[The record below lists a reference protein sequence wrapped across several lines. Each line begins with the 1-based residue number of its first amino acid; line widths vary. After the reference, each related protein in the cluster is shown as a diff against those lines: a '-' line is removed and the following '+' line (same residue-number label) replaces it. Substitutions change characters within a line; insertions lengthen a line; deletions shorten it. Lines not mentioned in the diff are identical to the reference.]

1 MYFLPVFH
9 CAITDTRYSSSGFTV
24 SFLIIPFYCRLRLK
38 TPYTYLEHRFSRSV
52 RTAAAALF
60 ILRVSFYLA
69 VVLQA
74 PAILLQQSTGL
85 HNWITVVVCGVI
97 ATAFTMKGG
106 MKTVIVTDFMQ
117 SIALLGGGLGAL
129 VFAIAGS
136 QGSKSP
142 GLVEED
148 IRVQW
153 STFMDIDSW
162 SDDNL
167 YFFFVG
173 SLFSYVA
180 AAGTDQIAI
189 QRLMSTKDVVAAQ
202 RASVLTGCLNGLT
215 TSLLAFVGL
224 YIHAFYR
231 ERGYDPTHSDPNS
244 NKIMFTFLLD
254 ESFPGLTGIIFGAIL
269 GCTLSV
275 TSGGLNAAAT
285 SFFVD
290 ILANAYGLVDENTE
304 IVCLT
309 KKITAGFGVLVVVLA
324 VLSTMI
330 HVDIVDFSNTV
341 SGLFGGPICA
351 LFLCGMFTKA
361 ANTKGMIVGF
371 AFACIAIL
379 YIVTGLVLCKRSK
392 QVQPEL
398 NKTCTEGILYYSEV
412 NAWMISFWL
421 GLVTAVLGLAASH
434 CWATPWCRKTVMQRK
449 FKSDFTL
456 LTHE

>member
-1 MYFLPVFH
+1 M
-9 CAITDTRYSSSGFTV
+9 
-24 SFLIIPFYCRLRLK
+24 
-38 TPYTYLEHRFSRSV
+38 
-52 RTAAAALF
+52 
-60 ILRVSFYLA
+60 
-69 VVLQA
+69 
-74 PAILLQQSTGL
+74 
-85 HNWITVVVCGVI
+85 
-97 ATAFTMKGG
+97 
-106 MKTVIVTDFMQ
+106 
-117 SIALLGGGLGAL
+117 
-129 VFAIAGS
+129 
-136 QGSKSP
+136 
-142 GLVEED
+142 
-148 IRVQW
+148 
-153 STFMDIDSW
+153 
-162 SDDNL
+162 
-167 YFFFVG
+167 YFFFFIG

-180 AAGTDQIAI
+180 AAGTDQISI
-189 QRLMSTKDVVAAQ
+189 QRLMSTEDVVAAQ

-244 NKIMFTFLLD
+244 NKIMFTFLLQ

-290 ILANAYGLVDENTE
+290 ILANAYGLVDENTK
-304 IVCLT
+304 IVCLS

-379 YIVTGLVLCKRSK
+379 YIVTGLVLCKRSM
-392 QVQPEL
+392 QVQPQL
-398 NKTCTEGILYYSEV
+398 NKIGTKGIFYSSEI

-449 FKSDFTL
+449 LKSDFTL
-456 LTHE
+456 LTHQ